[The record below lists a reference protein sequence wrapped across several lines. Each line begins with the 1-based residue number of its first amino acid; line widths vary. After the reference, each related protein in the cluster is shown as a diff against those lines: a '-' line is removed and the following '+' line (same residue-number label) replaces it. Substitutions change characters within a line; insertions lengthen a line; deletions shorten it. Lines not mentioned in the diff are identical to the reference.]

1 MPTPYRIMGLDMM
14 PYSLGNELQL
24 FRDGSP
30 FLMLERQEFD
40 ALGFE
45 KQCLA
50 VIRGVNIC
58 CRRPPHWFK
67 LWGWM
72 YRPRT
77 AEELALSVAEF
88 RNYLN
93 DGRLQFRA
101 DLPQDNDSPMRYL
114 GEPEILR
121 LYRHVCAH
129 VPRPEIEIHGPKRW
143 HFPFTWDKRDV
154 TAWDFP
160 YSFAKMLSQGNAES
174 NGGLD
179 IYNIAKKTHDDYHR
193 QCQEGRDAWE
203 AAGMNPVKRRVA
215 LEKYP
220 IIRDLAGLEED
231 VANFEKE
238 NLCPA

>member
-1 MPTPYRIMGLDMM
+1 MHEQILAQAVMPTPYRIMGLDMM

-24 FRDGSP
+24 FREGSP
-30 FLMLERQEFD
+30 FLLLERKEFN

-50 VIRGVNIC
+50 VIRGVNVC
-58 CRRPPHWFK
+58 CRQSPRWFK
-67 LWGWM
+67 LWGWL

-77 AEELALSVAEF
+77 EAELALIVADF

-101 DLPQDNDSPMRYL
+101 DLPQSDEGGGRYL

-121 LYRHVCAH
+121 LYRFVCAH
-129 VPRPEIEIHGPKRW
+129 IPVEERQIWGK
-143 HFPFTWDKRDV
+143 

-160 YSFAKMLSQGNAES
+160 YSFAKMLSQGHAES
-174 NGGLD
+174 NGCLE
-179 IYNIAKKTHDDYHR
+179 IYNIQKKAHDDYHT
-193 QCQEGRDAWE
+193 QCQEGRDAWT
-203 AAGMNPVKRRVA
+203 AAGLDIAKRIAA
-215 LEKYP
+215 LKNYP
-220 IIRDLAGLEED
+220 IIRELAGLEEE

-238 NLCPA
+238 IVCPA